1 MDIKILAVGRLKEKF
16 WVDACNEYL
25 KRIKPYAN
33 VRVIEIKEAYTGNNP
48 SDAELQSARFAE
60 GEKLL
65 KYVDKTDFLITL
77 EVKGKGFSSEAF
89 AEKIQGFSD
98 EGIGSI
104 AFVIGGSTGLADNVT
119 EKSNLAISFSK
130 MTFPHQLMRLIL
142 SEQIYRWISINNN
155 IFHYFSID
163 R

>member
-1 MDIKILAVGRLKEKF
+1 MYIKILAVGRLKEKF

-48 SDAELQSARFAE
+48 SAAELDSAMLAE
-60 GEKLL
+60 GEKIL
-65 KYVDKTDFLITL
+65 KCIEKTDFLITL
-77 EVKGKGFSSEAF
+77 EVEGKGFSSEAF
-89 AEKIQGFSD
+89 AKKIQSFSD

-130 MTFPHQLMRLIL
+130 MTFPHHMMRVFLL
-142 SEQIYRWISINNN
+142 EQIYRAFKINRGETY
-155 IFHYFSID
+155 HK
-163 R
+163 

>member
-25 KRIKPYAN
+25 KRLKPYAN
-33 VRVIEIKEAYTGNNP
+33 VKVIEIKEGYTGNNP
-48 SDAELQSARFAE
+48 SDAELQSARLAE

-77 EVKGKGFSSEAF
+77 EVEGKGFSSEAF
-89 AEKIQGFSD
+89 AEKIQSFSD
-98 EGIGSI
+98 EGVGSI
-104 AFVIGGSTGLADNVT
+104 VFMIGGSTGLAENVT

-130 MTFPHQLMRLIL
+130 MTFPHHMMRVFLL
-142 SEQIYRWISINNN
+142 EQIYRAFKINRGETY
-155 IFHYFSID
+155 HK
-163 R
+163 

>member
-25 KRIKPYAN
+25 KRLKPYAN
-33 VRVIEIKEAYTGNNP
+33 VKVIEIKEGYTGNNP
-48 SDAELQSARFAE
+48 SDAELQSAKIAE
-60 GEKLL
+60 GAKLL

-77 EVKGKGFSSEAF
+77 EVEGKGFSSEAF

-104 AFVIGGSTGLADNVT
+104 AFVIGGSTGLAENVT

-130 MTFPHQLMRLIL
+130 MTFPHQLMRVIL
-142 SEQIYRWISINNN
+142 LEQIYRSYRIIS
-155 IFHYFSID
+155 HEPYHK
-163 R
+163 